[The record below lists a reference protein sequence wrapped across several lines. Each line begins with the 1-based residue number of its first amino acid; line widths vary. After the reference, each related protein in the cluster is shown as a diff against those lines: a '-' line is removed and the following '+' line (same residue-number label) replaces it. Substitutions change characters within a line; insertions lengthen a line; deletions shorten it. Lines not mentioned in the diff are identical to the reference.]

1 MSNYDDLLLKYALNS
16 KNYNDTVIL
25 YLKNYSVKTLIAE
38 YEALILLKLQ
48 SLSDWTFRTVKW
60 LEEY

>member
-1 MSNYDDLLLKYALNS
+1 MSNDDDLLLKYALNS

-38 YEALILLKLQ
+38 YEAMILLKPQ
-48 SLSDWTFRTVKW
+48 SLSDWTVRTVKW

>member
-25 YLKNYSVKTLIAE
+25 YLKNYSVKTLIA
-38 YEALILLKLQ
+38 LILLKPQ
-48 SLSDWTFRTVKW
+48 SLSDWTVRTVKW

>member
-16 KNYNDTVIL
+16 KNYNDTGIL

-38 YEALILLKLQ
+38 YEALILLNPQ
-48 SLSDWTFRTVKW
+48 SLFDWTVRTVKW
-60 LEEY
+60 FEEY

>member
-38 YEALILLKLQ
+38 YEALILLKPQ
-48 SLSDWTFRTVKW
+48 SLSDWTVRTVKW